1 VRPSKNESKPE
12 QQREHSDNQLETGGS
27 HNSGVKEKEKPEEN
41 EMTESVK
48 LKEEDGIALVLL
60 NRPEAF
66 NAFDQEMVVLL
77 AKNLTHLA
85 VDDSVSAVVISGEG
99 KAFCTGGDLKFILGC
114 PGGPAAGLYELA
126 ASFHQAIVEIRRMKK
141 PVIAAINGI
150 AAGGG
155 FSMALACDFRVMA
168 QSAVLRQAY
177 TSNGLSID
185 GGGTFTLPRIVGLA
199 RALEIIAFDKPISSE
214 QALSWGMVTKVVP
227 DGQALE
233 EAYKIARE
241 LARGSLHSFGRC
253 KELTTNSFNTAFE
266 AQIELERSALSCCAD
281 HPDGKEGLKAFMEKR
296 KPVFTDKRN

>member
-1 VRPSKNESKPE
+1 
-12 QQREHSDNQLETGGS
+12 
-27 HNSGVKEKEKPEEN
+27 VKEKGRPEEN

-48 LKEEDGIALVLL
+48 LSNDRGVATVMF
-60 NRPEAF
+60 NRPDTF
-66 NAFDQEMVVLL
+66 NAFDQGMAVLL

-85 VDDSVSAVVISGEG
+85 VDQSVSAVVISGEG
-99 KAFCTGGDLKFILGC
+99 KAFCAGGDLRSVLGF
-114 PGGPAAGLYELA
+114 PYGPAAGLYELA

-214 QALSWGMVTKVVP
+214 QALSWGLVTKVVP
-227 DGQALE
+227 EGQALE
-233 EAYKIARE
+233 EARRMALE
-241 LARGSLHSFGRC
+241 LAGGSIHSFGRC
-253 KELTTNSFNTAFE
+253 KQLCTDSFHTAFE
-266 AQIELERSALSCCAD
+266 AQIERERTALSCCAD
-281 HPDGKEGLKAFMEKR
+281 HPDGKEGLKAFTEKR
-296 KPVFTDKRN
+296 KPIFTDK